1 MPQALLPLFPAEST
15 PINELLSFEKRDGR
29 VWYFHACAPVFS
41 HDEKDKASFQM
52 FTSQLVVM
60 GQCKQVDL
68 VRAFGVS
75 TISVKR
81 QVKKYREGGVKAF
94 FKARAGKTC
103 TVWTP
108 DRVKRAQELLHEG
121 QSRQEVA
128 RQLDIKPDTMYR
140 AVRSGR
146 LVECKKKERD

>member
-15 PINELLSFEKRDGR
+15 PINELLSFQKREGR
-29 VWYFHACAPVFS
+29 VWYFHGCAPVFS
-41 HDEKDKASFQM
+41 HDEKDTASFQM
-52 FTSQLVVM
+52 FTSQLVAL
-60 GQCKQVDL
+60 GRCKQVDI

-81 QVKKYREGGVKAF
+81 HVKKYREGGAQAF
-94 FKARAGKTC
+94 FKPRPSKTC

-108 DRVKRAQELLHEG
+108 DRLKRAQELLHEG

-128 RQLDIKPDTMYR
+128 QQLDIKPDTLYR

-146 LVECKKKERD
+146 LVECKKKARD

>member
-1 MPQALLPLFPAEST
+1 
-15 PINELLSFEKRDGR
+15 
-29 VWYFHACAPVFS
+29 VFS
-41 HDEKDKASFQM
+41 HDEKDNASFQM

-75 TISVKR
+75 PISVKR
-81 QVKKYREGGVKAF
+81 QVKKYREGGPKAF
-94 FKARAGKTC
+94 FKPRPGRAC

-108 DRVKRAQELLHEG
+108 DRLKRAQELLHEG
-121 QSRQEVA
+121 QTRQEAA
-128 RQLDIKPDTMYR
+128 RRLGIKPDTMYR

-146 LVECKKKERD
+146 LVESKKNERV